1 MTTTTISTI
10 STQDLQALV
19 GSAFTVHTQSGT
31 VELTLVEA
39 QERPR
44 RGLPERFATPRSLI
58 FSGPRT
64 VLLTQDAYHLNHPTL
79 GRNQW
84 LLTPISKYATL
95 EYAATAAPDD
105 PNLPEYE
112 AVLG

>member
-1 MTTTTISTI
+1 MTTTTFSTTSI
-10 STQDLQALV
+10 QDLQALV

-39 QERPR
+39 HERPR
-44 RGLPERFATPRSLI
+44 RGLPERFAAPRSLI

-64 VLLTQDAYHLNHPTL
+64 VLLTQDSYHLDHPTL

-84 LLTPISKYATL
+84 MLVPISKYATL
-95 EYAATAAPDD
+95 EYAATAAPDA

-112 AVLG
+112 AVIA